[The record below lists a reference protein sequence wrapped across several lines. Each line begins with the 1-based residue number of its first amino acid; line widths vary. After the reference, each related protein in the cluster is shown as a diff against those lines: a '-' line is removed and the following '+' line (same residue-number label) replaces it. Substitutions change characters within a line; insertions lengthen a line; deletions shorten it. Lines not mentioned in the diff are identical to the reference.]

1 MYTYCSSI
9 AVIRTSVRVSRE
21 VYKAMRELVEAGIY
35 PSMSDIVREAII
47 RLLKEQGIR
56 LRAER

>member
-1 MYTYCSSI
+1 M
-9 AVIRTSVRVSRE
+9 SRE